1 MFEPCLNHVNNN
13 AFSLPEGSLI
23 VNGEACETPP
33 AVPSTDLHGKPL
45 ASNLLGQ
52 DVTPFIMIH

>member
-13 AFSLPEGSLI
+13 AFSLPGGSLI
-23 VNGEACETPP
+23 VNGEACESPP
-33 AVPSTDLHGKPL
+33 AVLSDLHGKPL

-52 DVTPFIMIH
+52 EFTPFIMIH